1 MWLDFSQA
9 SSQRE
14 EMGLSD
20 RIQLG
25 LRLVLRAFRSA
36 VLNQPEADPIIQRK
50 GTGRLEGWLS
60 GKEDLF

>member
-36 VLNQPEADPIIQRK
+36 VLNQPEADPITQRK
-50 GTGRLEGWLS
+50 GTVRLEGWLS

>member
-20 RIQLG
+20 R
-25 LRLVLRAFRSA
+25 LVLRAFRSA
-36 VLNQPEADPIIQRK
+36 VLNQPEVDPVTQRK

-60 GKEDLF
+60 GKEDLL